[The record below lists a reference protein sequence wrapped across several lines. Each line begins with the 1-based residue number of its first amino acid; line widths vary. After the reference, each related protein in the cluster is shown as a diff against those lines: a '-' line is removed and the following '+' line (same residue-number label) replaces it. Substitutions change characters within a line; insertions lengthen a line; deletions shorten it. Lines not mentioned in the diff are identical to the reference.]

1 MAAEE
6 TPVGGVQPADQLAST
21 NVPAASTTVVVTCPH
36 CEEEIEVR
44 IETEAAVAPLMKLP
58 FATAE
63 EFSRWLTA
71 SALSVEEFQ
80 RLPVYESHRA
90 QLEPLVR
97 AVAVPAEAEP
107 ARVGPS

>member
-1 MAAEE
+1 MAGEGNS
-6 TPVGGVQPADQLAST
+6 VGSVQPPDQWASR
-21 NVPAASTTVVVTCPH
+21 NVAVASTTVALTCPH

-44 IETEAAVAPLMKLP
+44 IESEAVVTPTMKLP
-58 FATAE
+58 FATVE
-63 EFSRWLTA
+63 EFSIWLRA

-97 AVAVPAEAEP
+97 AVATSAEGEP
-107 ARVGPS
+107 ARVGSS

>member
-1 MAAEE
+1 MAGER
-6 TPVGGVQPADQLAST
+6 VDGVE
-21 NVPAASTTVVVTCPH
+21 AASTSMAVTCPH

-44 IETEAAVAPLMKLP
+44 IETQAVVAPLVKFP

-63 EFSRWLTA
+63 EFSLWLSA

-80 RLPVYESHRA
+80 RLPVYESHRE

-97 AVAVPAEAEP
+97 AVSADGTPA
-107 ARVGPS
+107 

>member
-1 MAAEE
+1 MAGEANSVV
-6 TPVGGVQPADQLAST
+6 PVGSA
-21 NVPAASTTVVVTCPH
+21 TVAVTCPH

-44 IETEAAVAPLMKLP
+44 IETEAVVAPMVKLP

-97 AVAVPAEAEP
+97 AVASSAEGEP
-107 ARVGPS
+107 ARVGSG